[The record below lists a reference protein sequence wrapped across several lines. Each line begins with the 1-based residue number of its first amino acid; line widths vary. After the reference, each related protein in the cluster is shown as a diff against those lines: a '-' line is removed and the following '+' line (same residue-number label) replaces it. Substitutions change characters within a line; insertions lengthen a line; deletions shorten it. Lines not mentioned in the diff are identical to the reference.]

1 MSSHIGSINKN
12 GWIEGLRA
20 ILLSYIA
27 FHHFTSRYMDFYP
40 EVVFNYSSEI
50 GGRVGNFMFMMISG
64 YFLAKSLLQGYGL
77 KDLSK
82 YCVNRWWRLFPA
94 IVLCT
99 SVTYLMVTISPLN
112 GRVVNFSQ
120 FLLNFLI
127 IHPNIP
133 YVDGSHWFASS
144 LLQMQLLLGLFLLI
158 KNNKTRIY
166 SIVGLYIFSLI
177 LYFVFDVPT
186 TRLDNVLF
194 YLTNSSWLPVLLSGC
209 ILYYARSN
217 YLSKV
222 FYIVPCLMVLIHVF
236 TYKDWILI
244 FPFSLF
250 MIFIFDIIRV
260 DCPQFLSKWG
270 GVSFYWYLLHQN
282 IGFCIMNELRGV
294 GVTDEFCLVTSAL
307 VFTLV
312 LAFGVDSILKF
323 VPKKIYK

>member
-1 MSSHIGSINKN
+1 MSSHVHIKN

-20 ILLSYIA
+20 ILLLYIA

-50 GGRVGNFMFMMISG
+50 GGRVGNFMFMLISG

-99 SVTYLMVTISPLN
+99 SITYLIVTISPLN
-112 GRVVNFSQ
+112 GRMVDFSQ

-144 LLQMQLLLGLFLLI
+144 LLQMQLLLGLFILI

-186 TRLDNVLF
+186 TRLDNILF
-194 YLTNSSWLPVLLSGC
+194 YFTSSNWLPVLLSGC
-209 ILYYARSN
+209 LIYYIRSN

-222 FYIVPCLMVLIHVF
+222 FFVIPVLTVFIHILSI
-236 TYKDWILI
+236 KDCILI
-244 FPFSLF
+244 LPFGLF
-250 MIFIFDIIRV
+250 LLFIYNIV
-260 DCPQFLSKWG
+260 KLDCPQFLVKWG

-282 IGFCIMNELRGV
+282 IGFCLMNELRGV
-294 GVTDEFCLVTSAL
+294 GVSDEFYLVTSAL
-307 VFTLV
+307 FLTLII
-312 LAFGVDSILKF
+312 AFGVDGILKYI
-323 VPKKIYK
+323 PKKIFK